1 MSKEL
6 NGQKV
11 VLNDWLDVL
20 IKNINKNIEVN
31 EELRDNCKDE
41 EKQKEYNRHVTDD
54 NKLLDKLE
62 KYKKTDAEGHVFY
75 YFFPNELEAI
85 MWVLLENSTLGV
97 NIA

>member
-31 EELRDNCKDE
+31 SDLRNNCEDE
-41 EKQKEYNRHVTDD
+41 EKQKEYARHVIDD
-54 NKLLDKLE
+54 NKLLEKLE
-62 KYKKTDAEGHVFY
+62 KYKKSDAEGHVFF
-75 YFFPNELEAI
+75 YFFPNELESI
-85 MWVLLENSTLGV
+85 MWVLLENSALGV